1 MSPRVKMLG
10 SMLRDNSSYVRHQA
24 AVSLG
29 RLGTEA
35 RIAVPALID
44 RIADDVWS
52 PGFDSKDYSTGN
64 TSKDAALSALRRLS
78 PEKSEEA
85 LIRAAKAKNETVR
98 VWAATQLAAD
108 PQTGK

>member
-10 SMLRDNSSYVRHQA
+10 SMLRDDSPCVRHQA

-44 RIADDVWS
+44 RIADDVWT
-52 PGFDSKDYSTGN
+52 PGFYSQDDSLGIPARTR
-64 TSKDAALSALRRLS
+64 LSA
-78 PEKSEEA
+78 PCG
-85 LIRAAKAKNETVR
+85 
-98 VWAATQLAAD
+98 D
-108 PQTGK
+108 